1 MTEHQ
6 KLWQAIREAGGI
18 DAYVDQ
24 QLGANGWLVQRRET
38 DGMSARELKKYKEQ
52 LRHEA
57 AERKALQ
64 KQAWEAYRDT
74 HIVFLGDQVYWQDN
88 PQEAARDLPNAEERA
103 AANEIPALD
112 NPKQLAEA
120 LGMSVPDL
128 RWFTY
133 HRDAADVLHY
143 RPFTIP
149 KRDGSPRQIWAPMPR
164 LKAAQRWILD
174 NILANIPVH
183 GAAHG
188 FLPERSILTHA
199 RQHTNSSHVL
209 RVDIEDFFP
218 SVTFPRVKGVF
229 RQAGYREQVATLL
242 ALFCTEAP
250 RQIVTVGDETLYVAL
265 GPRCLPQ
272 GAPTSP
278 AITNI
283 ACFRLDRRLTGL
295 AQKQGWRYSR
305 YADDLTFSLPD
316 GHKGEPKLG
325 YLLGAVRRIVEDEG
339 FAVKDKKTQ
348 VARKGSRQSV
358 TGLLVNGDGPPRVS
372 RALKRQ
378 VRAAVHNL
386 QQGKPLRDG
395 ETIYQLIG
403 YAAFIAMVE
412 PDLGKRYLA
421 ALYPFAE
428 EASSTC

>member
-1 MTEHQ
+1 VE
-6 KLWQAIREAGGI
+6 
-18 DAYVDQ
+18 Q

-38 DGMSARELKKYKEQ
+38 DGMSARELKKYKEG
-52 LRHEA
+52 LRKEA

-64 KQAWEAYRDT
+64 KKSWEAYRDT
-74 HIVFLGDQVYWQDN
+74 HIVFLGDPVFWQDT
-88 PQEAARDLPNAEERA
+88 PQEDADDLKNAEERA

-112 NPKQLAEA
+112 TPAQLAEA
-120 LGMSVPDL
+120 LGITIKDL

-133 HRDAADVLHY
+133 HRDAADAIHY

-149 KRDGSPRQIWAPMPR
+149 KRDGTPRQIWAPLPR
-164 LKAAQRWILD
+164 LKAAQRWVLD

-199 RQHTNSSHVL
+199 RLDTNSRQVV
-209 RVDIEDFFP
+209 RIDIEDFFP
-218 SVTFPRVKGVF
+218 TVSFPRVKGVF

-242 ALFCTEAP
+242 ALLCTEAP
-250 RQIVTVGDETLYVAL
+250 RQVVIIDEKPLFVAL

-295 AQKQGWRYSR
+295 ALKQGWRYSR

-316 GHKGEPKLG
+316 GQSDDPKLG
-325 YLLGAVRRIVEDEG
+325 
-339 FAVKDKKTQ
+339 
-348 VARKGSRQSV
+348 
-358 TGLLVNGDGPPRVS
+358 
-372 RALKRQ
+372 
-378 VRAAVHNL
+378 
-386 QQGKPLRDG
+386 
-395 ETIYQLIG
+395 
-403 YAAFIAMVE
+403 
-412 PDLGKRYLA
+412 
-421 ALYPFAE
+421 
-428 EASSTC
+428 